1 MSSTS
6 NMARD
11 GADAIKGA
19 ARDTGN
25 AASTAASE
33 ISADLAALRDDVA
46 RLAQQVA
53 SILSA
58 RGGATWRRTRSN
70 VEGMISE
77 AQDKGAEAVDAARKV
92 GDEVVDSI
100 GQSVRKRPYTTLAVA
115 IGIGFLFGATW
126 RR

>member
-6 NMARD
+6 NMARE
-11 GADAIKGA
+11 GAHAVKGV

-25 AASTAASE
+25 AASAATSE
-33 ISADLAALRDDVA
+33 IRADLAALRDDVA

-58 RGGATWRRTRSN
+58 RGAATWRRARAN

-77 AQDKGAEAVDAARKV
+77 AQDKGAEAADAARKV

-100 GQSVRKRPYTTLAVA
+100 GESVRKRPYTTLALA

>member
-11 GADAIKGA
+11 GA

-77 AQDKGAEAVDAARKV
+77 AQDTGAEVMDAARKV
-92 GDEVVDSI
+92 GDEVADSI
-100 GQSVRKRPYTTLAVA
+100 GQSVRKRPYTILAVA